1 MTNPRLPAL
10 LALAL
15 ATTPLASAGTATTP
29 LPSNSPNR
37 VAPAPN
43 CMDARGLRE
52 MNQVS
57 DTHISLRAA
66 DQSTW
71 KVTFKE
77 SCPGL
82 MASPNPQILAEES
95 WVCGTGQ
102 ERVVADGK
110 DCGIASVQP
119 MTRKDFAEEA
129 RQADRGGIATLAAVN
144 VKESKRT
151 LRGSTSYCFDT
162 RHVRSY
168 GDNIKGFTVQT
179 NPSRSGGNREYV
191 VEVGANC
198 RALMHSPAIQFRS
211 GFGTSLICGNPGDV
225 VVMIS
230 QPNAP
235 GGGDATGEDL
245 SFINRSAGLPRASLG
260 IGDRCDVLAVYPAG

>member
-1 MTNPRLPAL
+1 MTKSRRSAL
-10 LALAL
+10 LALAV
-15 ATTPLASAGTATTP
+15 AAIPLASAEATTTA
-29 LPSNSPNR
+29 LPGDSHTR

-57 DTHISLRAA
+57 GTHISLRAA

-71 KVTFKE
+71 KVSFKDN
-77 SCPGL
+77 CPGL
-82 MASPNPQILAEES
+82 TASANPRILAEES
-95 WVCGTGQ
+95 WVCGTGH
-102 ERVVADGK
+102 ERIVADGK
-110 DCGIASVQP
+110 DCVVASVEP
-119 MTRKDFAEEA
+119 MTRRDFAEEA
-129 RQADRGGIATLAAVN
+129 RQADRSGVATLAAVN
-144 VKESKRT
+144 VKEARRT

-168 GDNIKGFTVQT
+168 GDNVKGFTVQT
-179 NPSRSGGNREYV
+179 NPKRSGGNKEYV

-211 GFGTSLICGNPGDV
+211 GFGTSMICGNPGDV
-225 VVMIS
+225 VVMTS

-235 GGGDATGEDL
+235 SGGDISGEDL
-245 SFINRSAGLPRASLG
+245 SFINRSAGLPRADMG

>member
-1 MTNPRLPAL
+1 MTKSRLSAL
-10 LALAL
+10 LALAM
-15 ATTPLASAGTATTP
+15 AAVPLASAETTTAP
-29 LPSNSPNR
+29 LPADSPNR

-71 KVTFKE
+71 KVTFKD

-82 MASPNPQILAEES
+82 MASPNPRILAEES
-95 WVCGTGQ
+95 WVCGTGN
-102 ERVVADGK
+102 ERVHADGQ
-110 DCGIASVQP
+110 DCGIASIEP
-119 MTRKDFAEEA
+119 MSRKDFAEEA
-129 RQADRGGIATLAAVN
+129 RLADRGGVPTLAAIN
-144 VKESKRT
+144 VKEHKRT
-151 LRGSTSYCFDT
+151 LRGASSYCFDT

-168 GDNIKGFTVQT
+168 GDNQKGFTVQT
-179 NPSRSGGNREYV
+179 NPKRSGGNREYV

-198 RALMHSPAIQFRS
+198 RALMHSPSIQFRS

-225 VVMIS
+225 VVMTS
-230 QPNAP
+230 QVNAP
-235 GGGDATGEDL
+235 AGGDMTGEDL
-245 SFINRSAGLPRASLG
+245 SFINRSAGLPRADMG